1 MYAAARALLHSI
13 VFALLILFLSG
24 SSEEYREAETAFT
37 ETAIGGAEAVETE
50 ETGGQIETVSVSQE
64 ESVVPAEIKINA
76 IQLDTAVDEMG
87 YTESGGMEVPDNG
100 EETGWFSPGFK
111 PGQQGNAVIA
121 GHVNDRT
128 GPAVFYYLDKL
139 KPGDLIEVT
148 GENGEA
154 ITFEMESSAS
164 YPYDDAPI
172 QQIFGA
178 SNDRKLQLITCT
190 GEFDN
195 DAGTHRERLV
205 VTASAVE

>member
-24 SSEEYREAETAFT
+24 SSEEYKEVETVFTEAAVEEVEAAET
-37 ETAIGGAEAVETE
+37 EKVQN
-50 ETGGQIETVSVSQE
+50 QIETVSVSRN
-64 ESVVPAEIKINA
+64 ESVVPVEIKIDA
-76 IQLDTAVDEMG
+76 IQLDTVVDEMG

-121 GHVNDRT
+121 GHVNDRS
-128 GPAVFYYLDKL
+128 GPAVFYHLDKL
-139 KPGDLIEVT
+139 RPGDLIEVT
-148 GENGEA
+148 GEDGEA
-154 ITFEMESSAS
+154 VIFEMESSAS

-178 SNDRKLQLITCT
+178 SNDRMLQLITCT
-190 GEFDN
+190 GEFDK

>member
-37 ETAIGGAEAVETE
+37 ETAIEEVEAA
-50 ETGGQIETVSVSQE
+50 ETGDQVETVSVSQK
-64 ESVVPAEIKINA
+64 ESVVPAEIKIDA

-121 GHVNDRT
+121 GHVNDRS
-128 GPAVFYYLDKL
+128 GPAIFYHLDKL

-148 GENGEA
+148 GEDGEA

>member
-37 ETAIGGAEAVETE
+37 ETAIEEVEST
-50 ETGGQIETVSVSQE
+50 ETGDQVETVSVSQK
-64 ESVVPAEIKINA
+64 ESVVPAEIKIDA

-121 GHVNDRT
+121 GHVNDRS
-128 GPAVFYYLDKL
+128 GPAIFYHLDKL

-148 GENGEA
+148 GEDGEA

>member
-37 ETAIGGAEAVETE
+37 ETAIEEVESA
-50 ETGGQIETVSVSQE
+50 ETGDQVETVSVSQK
-64 ESVVPAEIKINA
+64 ESVVPAEIKIDA

-121 GHVNDRT
+121 GHVNDRS
-128 GPAVFYYLDKL
+128 GPAIFYHLDKL

-148 GENGEA
+148 GEDGEA

>member
-13 VFALLILFLSG
+13 VLAFLILFLTG
-24 SSEEYREAETAFT
+24 SSEEFLEAETEYAPQ
-37 ETAIGGAEAVETE
+37 ASIDGAEAAETTGQA
-50 ETGGQIETVSVSQE
+50 ETISVSSQQ
-64 ESVVPAEIKINA
+64 SVSPAAIRINA
-76 IQLDTAVDEMG
+76 IDLDAEVDEMG

-100 EETGWFSPGFK
+100 EDTGWFSPGFK

-121 GHVNDRT
+121 GHVNDRS
-128 GPAVFYYLDKL
+128 GPAVFYHLDKL

-148 GENGEA
+148 GDDGEKV
-154 ITFEMESSAS
+154 TFEMESAAS

-178 SNDRKLQLITCT
+178 SNERKLQLITCT

-205 VTASAVE
+205 VTASAVEN